1 VADSNLITTAVAY
14 KRFVDNVPMG
24 IDRTL
29 LWGVTTGLETALLNG
44 LGING
49 AGGYETCKTLLSE
62 SETNV
67 ERRSELQKRRQ
78 RLLLARDEL
87 IEAFI

>member
-1 VADSNLITTAVAY
+1 MAY

-29 LWGVTTGLETALLNG
+29 VRGLAVGLEAVLLNG

-49 AGGYETCKTLLSE
+49 PRGYEECMILLSE
-62 SETNV
+62 SEDLV
-67 ERRSELQKRRQ
+67 ERRGQLQKRRQ
-78 RLLLARDEL
+78 RLLSARDEL